1 MVVVDFC
8 DCWLFSFSLD
18 NILPKK
24 YWALL
29 NVQSDIYLTNR
40 DLCINMNNHQNTIF
54 HHKETF

>member
-8 DCWLFSFSLD
+8 DCWLFSFSLN

-40 DLCINMNNHQNTIF
+40 FFNAVVSIF
-54 HHKETF
+54 E